1 MSPLP
6 WRYSRTEKAV
16 GMGVLARTNVPRI
29 AARAG
34 IQNWASACAGTSGI
48 GRTLRFATAFIATL
62 GLSFCGRE
70 GPLELPPGP
79 APGTPAATSQLTS
92 PDGTPA
98 PGSPQD
104 TAAKNGFDA
113 QGNPVAAPG
122 QKRFFILDPL
132 LQ

>member
-1 MSPLP
+1 MTRVRL
-6 WRYSRTEKAV
+6 K
-16 GMGVLARTNVPRI
+16 VPRTVALI
-29 AARAG
+29 AALAG
-34 IQNWASACAGTSGI
+34 ILALAG
-48 GRTLRFATAFIATL
+48 
-62 GLSFCGRE
+62 CGRE

-79 APGTPAATSQLTS
+79 APATPAASSQLRS

-104 TAAKNGFDA
+104 TAVKTGFDN

-122 QKRFFILDPL
+122 QKRSFILDPL

>member
-1 MSPLP
+1 MS
-6 WRYSRTEKAV
+6 RIRS
-16 GMGVLARTNVPRI
+16 ARVV
-29 AARAG
+29 
-34 IQNWASACAGTSGI
+34 
-48 GRTLRFATAFIATL
+48 
-62 GLSFCGRE
+62 GLSAALGVALALAGCGRE

-79 APGTPAATSQLTS
+79 AAATPAATSQLRS

-113 QGNPVAAPG
+113 HGNPVATASQNRP
-122 QKRFFILDPL
+122 FILDPL

>member
-6 WRYSRTEKAV
+6 WRYSGTEQAV
-16 GMGVLARTNVPRI
+16 GVGVLARTNVPLI
-29 AARAG
+29 PERAG
-34 IQNWASACAGTSGI
+34 IQNWVATFAGTSGL
-48 GRTLRFATAFIATL
+48 GRKLALVAVCMAPL
-62 GLSFCGRE
+62 AVAGCGRE

-79 APGTPAATSQLTS
+79 APGAPGATSQLTS

-104 TAAKNGFDA
+104 TAAKTGFDA

-122 QKRFFILDPL
+122 QKQFFILDPL

>member
-1 MSPLP
+1 MSPPQCGLI
-6 WRYSRTEKAV
+6 RTVAGSPV
-16 GMGVLARTNVPRI
+16 GGRVLARVHLKIPRTVALI
-29 AARAG
+29 AALA
-34 IQNWASACAGTSGI
+34 AV
-48 GRTLRFATAFIATL
+48 L
-62 GLSFCGRE
+62 GLAGCGRE

-79 APGTPAATSQLTS
+79 APATPAASSELRS

-104 TAAKNGFDA
+104 TATKTGFDA

-122 QKRFFILDPL
+122 QKRPFILDPL

>member
-1 MSPLP
+1 LTRVHLKVP
-6 WRYSRTEKAV
+6 RTAAFV
-16 GMGVLARTNVPRI
+16 AVLAGLL
-29 AARAG
+29 ALAG
-34 IQNWASACAGTSGI
+34 
-48 GRTLRFATAFIATL
+48 
-62 GLSFCGRE
+62 CGRE

-79 APGTPAATSQLTS
+79 APATPAATSQLRS

-104 TAAKNGFDA
+104 TAMKNGFDA

-122 QKRFFILDPL
+122 QKRPFILDPL

>member
-1 MSPLP
+1 VI
-6 WRYSRTEKAV
+6 AV
-16 GMGVLARTNVPRI
+16 L
-29 AARAG
+29 
-34 IQNWASACAGTSGI
+34 SLSG
-48 GRTLRFATAFIATL
+48 
-62 GLSFCGRE
+62 CGRE

-79 APGTPAATSQLTS
+79 APGTPAVTSQLTS

-104 TAAKNGFDA
+104 TAAKTGFDA